1 MKSVLLLL
9 FIFLSFSFSMASSLN
24 SNASSRN
31 EPNISELMEACGS
44 SNLATCFK
52 FLFNSDL
59 PEEHGFLMRIGEE
72 RNQIRSKT
80 EKLEATIRET
90 RFRGPF
96 NDKAVDALRCLEE
109 THVRLLDR
117 LQVLDALIGETRD
130 GIIEKGRH
138 VKLMEFDE
146 SLSDVE

>member
-1 MKSVLLLL
+1 
-9 FIFLSFSFSMASSLN
+9 MASSMN
-24 SNASSRN
+24 INQSSIN
-31 EPNISELMEACGS
+31 EPNIIELKEACGS
-44 SNLATCFK
+44 ANLATCFNK
-52 FLFNSDL
+52 A
-59 PEEHGFLMRIGEE
+59 
-72 RNQIRSKT
+72 

-117 LQVLDALIGETRD
+117 LQVLDALLGETRD
-130 GIIEKGRH
+130 GIIEKGGH